1 MQPYQPHKIT
11 RNQVVVGLM
20 ITAMLAACGAPAVD
34 TGSNEPAP
42 IPATTVAQT
51 KANAVVDAAKVGQ
64 EELRFTDLAS
74 CKVETERLN
83 AEYSILKEAFDAGK
97 LTGEAPIKPTIQPDE
112 CEAFLA
118 AAEQKYAAE
127 APTYADQNTCEA
139 NGEKC
144 ERVEPSRSNNYVQP
158 IYRPIFY
165 GGYSYNPWATPIYI
179 GGRRDYGQHT
189 TVIYR
194 DSGSSNSSGYSS
206 GGSRTT
212 TSTPSKSTTKKSTT
226 GKSTTGK
233 STTTSPKTTKTPT
246 KPSSKSGTNAI
257 TGRGSS
263 GFGSSYK
270 YTGKGGK

>member
-1 MQPYQPHKIT
+1 MTSYQPHKIT
-11 RNQVVVGLM
+11 RNQVVVGLV
-20 ITAMLAACGAPAVD
+20 ISTMLAACAAPAVK
-34 TGSNEPAP
+34 TNNEPAP
-42 IPATTVAQT
+42 IPATTMAQT

-64 EELRFTDLAS
+64 EEIRFTDLAS

-83 AEYSILKEAFDAGK
+83 AEYTILKEAFDAGK

-112 CEAFLA
+112 CEEFLA

-179 GGRRDYGQHT
+179 GGRRDYGHHT

-194 DSGSSNSSGYSS
+194 DSGSSNYGGYNSS
-206 GGSRTT
+206 GSRTT
-212 TSTPSKSTTKKSTT
+212 TTTKPTTKNSTTKSTTTKS
-226 GKSTTGK
+226 
-233 STTTSPKTTKTPT
+233 TTSPKTTTTQTPT
-246 KPSSKSGTNAI
+246 KPASKSGTNAI